1 MKITENEVEHVAHLA
16 RLTLSGEELEVMTG
30 QLDTIL
36 SYVVKLEKLDTD
48 GIKPTTHVFSVNN
61 VFREDVVIKSL
72 SQEESLAN
80 SPQHNGESFQ
90 VPRII

>member
-1 MKITENEVEHVAHLA
+1 MKITKNEVEHVAHLA
-16 RLTLSGEELEVMTG
+16 RLTVTGEELEEITR

-36 SYVVKLEKLDTD
+36 SYVEKLERLDTD
-48 GIKPTTHVFSVNN
+48 GIKPTTHVFSVSN
-61 VFREDVVIKSL
+61 VFREDVTTKSL

-80 SPQHNGESFQ
+80 APLHNGESFQ

>member
-1 MKITENEVEHVAHLA
+1 MKISKNEVEHVAHLA
-16 RLTLSGEELEVMTG
+16 RLTISGEELEVVTG

-36 SYVVKLEKLDTD
+36 SYVEKLEKLDTKE
-48 GIKPTTHVFSVNN
+48 IKPTTHVFPVSN
-61 VFREDVVIKSL
+61 VFREDVAVKSL

-80 SPQHNGESFQ
+80 APQHNGESFQ